1 MSWATPPHHPAPAAT
16 SLAKPPRAGDNARAR
31 PRSRRGQALVEFA
44 FVLLPVLLILVAIIQ
59 FGLLFGAN
67 VTLTNA
73 AREGARAGTI
83 YVFDRDH
90 TKTWNDAARC
100 GAVVDAALDAF
111 GMLSTT
117 APHFTVTLSGTSCPT
132 PSGDTQTNGDLKIS
146 YCASMADPQDPCP
159 DPGDSTTTCVP
170 DTREGCLLH
179 VEFVYHTDI
188 IVPMVGTFLST
199 DGNGRFAQRVTAT
212 MVVN

>member
-1 MSWATPPHHPAPAAT
+1 MSWSASPRRPALTATAPAGPPH
-16 SLAKPPRAGDNARAR
+16 ARESGRWR
-31 PRSRRGQALVEFA
+31 PRNRRGQALVEFA

-83 YVFDRDH
+83 YVFDRNQ

-100 GAVVDAALDAF
+100 GAVVDAATDAF

-132 PSGDTQTNGDLKIS
+132 PSGDTQTNGDMTIS
-146 YCASMADPQDPCP
+146 YCASVANPDDPCP

-188 IVPMVGTFLST
+188 IVPMVSTFLST
-199 DGNGRFAQRVTAT
+199 DGAGRFAQRVTAT